1 MVGFY
6 IKKDPA
12 KKQGETYDVIGCKHY
27 TKYKKCKNTKSVG
40 ERERDDM
47 IDL

>member
-27 TKYKKCKNTKSVG
+27 TKYKKMQKSKK
-40 ERERDDM
+40 RERDDM